1 VGLTFKVKP
10 FLLFTLNG
18 IFKKYENVI
27 YKAPSLY
34 ISQDENER
42 QNIWDGLSSCNLIY
56 NLESLLLLT
65 L

>member
-1 VGLTFKVKP
+1 MKI
-10 FLLFTLNG
+10 FLLFTPNG

-34 ISQDENER
+34 LSQDENER
-42 QNIWDGLSSCNLIY
+42 QNIWDELSSYSLIY

-65 L
+65 H

>member
-18 IFKKYENVI
+18 ILKKYENVI